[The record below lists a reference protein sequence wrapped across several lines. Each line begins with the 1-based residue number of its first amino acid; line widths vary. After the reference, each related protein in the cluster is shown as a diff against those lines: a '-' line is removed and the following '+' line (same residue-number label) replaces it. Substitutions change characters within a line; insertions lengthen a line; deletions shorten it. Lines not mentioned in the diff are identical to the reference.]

1 MNKMGYIY
9 KWKFV
14 IIAHSS
20 GRLIAAILARKK
32 NAQSFILTIDNRNR
46 M

>member
-32 NAQSFILTIDNRNR
+32 THKVLF
-46 M
+46 